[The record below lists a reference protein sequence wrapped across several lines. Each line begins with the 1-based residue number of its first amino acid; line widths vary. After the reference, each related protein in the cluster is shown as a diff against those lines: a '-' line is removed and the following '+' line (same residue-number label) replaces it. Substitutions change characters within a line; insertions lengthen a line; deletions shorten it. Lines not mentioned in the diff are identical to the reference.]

1 MSESGNVYPVDLKVD
16 YPEKSDRLSV
26 FFRIILVIPILI
38 VLSLLLGERETQEM
52 AQRQEEITRSIGFV
66 VGALVLLILF
76 RGKYPRWWFD
86 WNKQLMAFSLR
97 VFSYLFLLRDEYPST
112 DEEQSVH
119 LRMEYPDAQ
128 KDLSR
133 WMPLVKWFLAIPHV
147 VVLAVLNVF
156 TIIAVFLAWLMIL
169 FTGRYPRGLFNFVE
183 GVLRWHLRVLSF
195 ALIMVTDKYPPFNLY
210 G

>member
-1 MSESGNVYPVDLKVD
+1 MSESGNVYPVDLNVD

>member
-1 MSESGNVYPVDLKVD
+1 MSESGNVYPVDLNVD

-112 DEEQSVH
+112 DEEQAVH
-119 LRMEYPDAQ
+119 LVNTLERDREEPA
-128 KDLSR
+128 S
-133 WMPLVKWFLAIPHV
+133 A
-147 VVLAVLNVF
+147 
-156 TIIAVFLAWLMIL
+156 
-169 FTGRYPRGLFNFVE
+169 
-183 GVLRWHLRVLSF
+183 
-195 ALIMVTDKYPPFNLY
+195 
-210 G
+210 